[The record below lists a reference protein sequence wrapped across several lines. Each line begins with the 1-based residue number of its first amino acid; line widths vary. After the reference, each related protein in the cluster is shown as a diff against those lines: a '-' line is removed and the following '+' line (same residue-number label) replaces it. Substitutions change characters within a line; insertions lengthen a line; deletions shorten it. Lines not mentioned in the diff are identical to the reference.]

1 MFLQILQRQVGQNF
15 TGDAEAARTRIQT
28 TGKRPW
34 SLQRRR
40 LSTILFAKKPD
51 DRGAVV
57 DKLLKGIW
65 RVFLTISPDYSD
77 AIPDFF
83 ALS

>member
-1 MFLQILQRQVGQNF
+1 MPIFMYQFMYQFKYTPSVWAGFI
-15 TGDAEAARTRIQT
+15 
-28 TGKRPW
+28 
-34 SLQRRR
+34 
-40 LSTILFAKKPD
+40 KKPD

-77 AIPDFF
+77 AIPDFL